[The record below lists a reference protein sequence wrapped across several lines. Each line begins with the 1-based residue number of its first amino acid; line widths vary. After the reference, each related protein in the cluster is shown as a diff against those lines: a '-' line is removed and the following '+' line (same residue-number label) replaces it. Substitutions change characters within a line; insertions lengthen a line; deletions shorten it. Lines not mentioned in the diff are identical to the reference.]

1 MKSYRNEERRSR
13 RRTNQFGM
21 LPSASVMRREA
32 ITARE
37 AASERS
43 TRGPRKGL
51 NMRRTSILLLA
62 TSLLATEAQAETL
75 RQALERAYRTNPNLT
90 GARAGLRATDE
101 GVPLAKAAARPTA
114 SATADYQ
121 EFVVRSANS
130 FVSPFRAASAGANVS
145 LPLYQGGGVRS
156 AIRAADARVLAG
168 RASLRSTEADVFTAV
183 VSAYMDVIRDD
194 SIVGL
199 NRANV
204 KVLETNLQASEDR
217 FQVGDLTRTDV
228 AQSEARLALARAQ
241 LETAE
246 AQLDASRENYTRFVG
261 VPPVDLQPPPPLPG
275 LPGSIDQ
282 AETIAIENNPTL
294 LAAQEQAKATR
305 YDIGVAKAT
314 RLPKL
319 ALVGNSSY
327 NNYLG
332 TLGGNVPGRIFQQAQ
347 RTATVGVS
355 LSVPLYQGGAP
366 GSRVRRAQA
375 LESQALEQIVTVE
388 RGVIADARAAF
399 SRYRA
404 TQGVIRSAEIAVKA
418 NDLALEGTRAEN
430 TVGTRTVLEVLNA
443 QQELLNSRVQL
454 ITAQRDAYVAAFA
467 LRAAMGRAEARDL
480 GLGGTAL
487 FDPTLD
493 YTRPRVRGIPAPSSL
508 TGEPIPDGDVGADR

>member
-1 MKSYRNEERRSR
+1 
-13 RRTNQFGM
+13 
-21 LPSASVMRREA
+21 
-32 ITARE
+32 
-37 AASERS
+37 
-43 TRGPRKGL
+43 
-51 NMRRTSILLLA
+51 MRRTTVLFLVTTLWT
-62 TSLLATEAQAETL
+62 TSADAETL

-101 GVPLAKAAARPTA
+101 GVPLAKAAARPSA

-130 FVSPFRAASAGANVS
+130 FVSPLRAASAGANVS
-145 LPLYQGGGVRS
+145 FPLYQGGGVRS

-168 RASLRSTEADVFTAV
+168 RANLRSTEADVFTAV

-204 KVLETNLQASEDR
+204 KILETNLQASEDR

-228 AQSEARLALARAQ
+228 AQSEARLALARGQ

-246 AQLDASRENYTRFVG
+246 AQLDASRESYTRFVG
-261 VPPVDLQPPPPLPG
+261 VPPVDLQPPPPLAG

-282 AETIAIENNPTL
+282 AVVIAVENNPTL
-294 LAAQEQAKATR
+294 LATQEQAKAAR
-305 YDIGVAKAT
+305 YDVGVAKAT

-319 ALVGNSSY
+319 ALVGNSNY

-332 TLGGNVPGRIFQQAQ
+332 TLGGNVPGRVFQQAQ
-347 RTATVGVS
+347 RTATLGVS

-366 GSRVRRAQA
+366 GARVRQSQA
-375 LESQALEQIVTVE
+375 LQSQALEQIVNIE
-388 RGVIADARAAF
+388 RGVVADVRASY

-430 TVGTRTVLEVLNA
+430 TVGTRTILEVLNA

-454 ITAQRDAYVAAFA
+454 VTAQRDAYVAAFA

-480 GLGGTAL
+480 GLFGGSL

-493 YTRPRVRGIPAPSSL
+493 YARPRVQGIPAPSTL
-508 TGEPIPDGDVGADR
+508 TGPRAPDGEPGAHR